1 MSNLVIQTNVQSLNA
16 HRNVKVI
23 GALQSKASSRLSSGL
38 KINTAADDAAG
49 LAISEKMR
57 AQIRGLD
64 MASKNTQDASSLIT
78 TAEGGMQEIDNMV
91 QRIRELAVQAA
102 NDTNDYASNDRNK
115 IQNEIDQLT
124 AGIDGMA
131 KTVEFNKKVLLDG
144 SLMDNATRNSLLAE
158 INFKLLD
165 LQGYGVD
172 ANLEGVLA
180 AGYYEGYYANDAVN
194 LRAGTRYGKM
204 GKLWSDE
211 AGSISVA
218 AQTVTKNAG
227 KADSYTFE
235 IASASAPSLART
247 DMESPDNFDKYVSKL
262 DSVIATLKQMKD
274 AGADVATTLETA
286 SKTKETATE
295 IYAAN
300 EMTKGLY
307 RSAQGLSEIQGTGL
321 YFQTGANSAQG
332 INVGLGAM
340 TSKVLGI
347 GDGQGNA
354 AINVNQNMALPISNT
369 IDVIDNALQYVAAQR
384 AKMGAVVNRLDY
396 TQKAVDISSENL
408 SAAESRIRDADMA
421 KEMMNFTKANVLQ
434 QAGIS
439 MLGQANQAPQSIL
452 SLLQ

>member
-1 MSNLVIQTNVQSLNA
+1 
-16 HRNVKVI
+16 
-23 GALQSKASSRLSSGL
+23 
-38 KINTAADDAAG
+38 
-49 LAISEKMR
+49 
-57 AQIRGLD
+57 
-64 MASKNTQDASSLIT
+64 
-78 TAEGGMQEIDNMV
+78 
-91 QRIRELAVQAA
+91 
-102 NDTNDYASNDRNK
+102 
-115 IQNEIDQLT
+115 
-124 AGIDGMA
+124 MA

-144 SLMDNATRNSLLAE
+144 SLMDNGTRNSLLSE

-180 AGYYEGYYANDAVN
+180 AGYYEGYYDNDAVN
-194 LRAGTRYGKM
+194 LRAGARYGKM

-211 AGSISVA
+211 AVSVSVG

-235 IASASAPSLART
+235 IASASAASLART

-262 DSVIATLKQMKD
+262 DNVIATLKQMKD

-286 SKTKETATE
+286 TTAKEAATE

-307 RSAQGLSEIQGTGL
+307 RSAQGLGEIQGTGL

-347 GDGQGNA
+347 GDGAGNA
-354 AINVNQNMALPISNT
+354 AINVNQNLGLPISNT